1 MTSQPTQGSHHDCD
15 HVVRQP
21 TPWAG
26 GVSEVGVKIPPNQ
39 DALVMAATADPNP
52 RSAVIAVS
60 DGVSSSLNAH
70 IAAQI
75 AAEVAVD
82 HMIAALQ
89 TQPGPDVEE
98 LTLAMVDAFAH
109 ANQEILTRTG
119 GLPRT
124 SACTLV
130 LAVLHQNRIL
140 VANLGDSRAY
150 WFGDDG
156 THELLS
162 VDDSMAQLSMA
173 LGASRAEAEQSV
185 RAHAITKWLGPDS
198 PSIQPRIVLHDG
210 GRPGWL
216 LVCSDGLWNQASE
229 PDALAGVLGE
239 VLAAADGQPSRAAAK
254 LANWALDRGSR
265 DNITVAL
272 VRVDSPASEARP
284 SERRAEQ
291 NQTSESIHPDLSGV
305 NSALGERRALEQP
318 ALPFDG

>member
-1 MTSQPTQGSHHDCD
+1 MTSQSAQGSHQDRD
-15 HVVRQP
+15 HVMRQP

-26 GVSEVGVKIPPNQ
+26 GVSEVGIKIPPNQ
-39 DALVMAATADPNP
+39 DALVLAATADPSP
-52 RSAVIAVS
+52 RSAVVAVS
-60 DGVSSSLNAH
+60 DGVSTSLNAH

-82 HMIAALQ
+82 HMIAAMQ
-89 TQPGPDVEE
+89 SRPNPDVEE
-98 LTLAMVDAFAH
+98 LTLAMVDAFAL

-130 LAVLHQNRIL
+130 LAVLHHARIL

-156 THELLS
+156 TSELLS
-162 VDDSMAQLSMA
+162 VDDSMAQLSIA
-173 LGASRAEAEQSV
+173 LGASPDEAEQSV

-198 PSIQPRIVLHDG
+198 PSVQPRVVLHDG
-210 GRPGWL
+210 RLPGWL
-216 LVCSDGLWNQASE
+216 LVCSDGLWNQASQ
-229 PDALAGVLGE
+229 PDALATVLRE
-239 VLAAADGQPSRAAAK
+239 VLTATDGQPSLAAAE

-272 VRVDSPASEARP
+272 VRVDQPVVRVRSADTRVVEDRIMGSADPAGPLA
-284 SERRAEQ
+284 
-291 NQTSESIHPDLSGV
+291 D
-305 NSALGERRALEQP
+305 SALSEPAALEQP
-318 ALPFDG
+318 VLPFDG